1 MAHRRGL
8 DRLVHHTGAENGQ
21 ISMKITSFHS
31 NREGGAS
38 KPGIMVLTL
47 REEDLEALPGEKPRP
62 ENATRSAEP
71 AACDESLGLHREVAA
86 FVAALPWEQR
96 AALTLR
102 RHHKRGYAEI
112 AATLRCSE
120 CEARA
125 IVYEVLRSLRVH
137 VADRL

>member
-47 REEDLEALPGEKPRP
+47 R
-62 ENATRSAEP
+62 
-71 AACDESLGLHREVAA
+71 
-86 FVAALPWEQR
+86 
-96 AALTLR
+96 
-102 RHHKRGYAEI
+102 HHQRGYAEI